1 MPLEERRRL
10 AQFLTFLTP
19 PGREGVYR
27 SVLRGRRKPLT
38 GGKTPFRCGIR
49 ATDVAGFMHSSR
61 EGAGEICE
69 EERMWLAT

>member
-1 MPLEERRRL
+1 M
-10 AQFLTFLTP
+10 
-19 PGREGVYR
+19 
-27 SVLRGRRKPLT
+27 LRGRRKPLT
-38 GGKTPFRCGIR
+38 GGKSPFRCGIR